1 MSVSP
6 TRKYFLFTTSL
17 HSDPRWAIPIK
28 ARIRQANQARAINE
42 VVSALKPEQHRTADG
57 EDAPLRVVNGM
68 STQGS
73 SMITVAARENVCLST
88 TEGFP
93 GRPGNSTIRWGG
105 GLVAHP
111 EQELEDKPTP
121 LLSENF
127 PSLPEPKRVITP
139 SLATLEK
146 AVSARIYFENLYFPL
161 LRHPPSR
168 EQRRLAMERD
178 MLSMDLS
185 DPRKDEL
192 RAHWRQKETEYIRE
206 QRRKVDINALVKL
219 KTIGHG
225 EFAAFTVVFKHSE
238 LLRDRCVWCRFSRSR
253 TNDWQ
258 VVRHETGACYF
269 TRVTSFFSIAIRL
282 CSVAQDRHVEEG
294 SGRACSCRA

>member
-1 MSVSP
+1 MN
-6 TRKYFLFTTSL
+6 R
-17 HSDPRWAIPIK
+17 
-28 ARIRQANQARAINE
+28 
-42 VVSALKPEQHRTADG
+42 

-73 SMITVAARENVCLST
+73 SMITVAARENVCLS
-88 TEGFP
+88 P
-93 GRPGNSTIRWGG
+93 GRPETLLFDEEVVSWLIPNK
-105 GLVAHP
+105 GLRIS
-111 EQELEDKPTP
+111 P
-121 LLSENF
+121 LCI

-139 SLATLEK
+139 SLATWEK

-168 EQRRLAMERD
+168 EQRRLAIEKD

-206 QRRKVDINALVKL
+206 QRRKVDINAFVKL

-225 EFAAFTVVFKHSE
+225 EFAAFTVVFKHPE

-269 TRVTSFFSIAIRL
+269 TRVTSFFSIAIRHQEKPTL
-282 CSVAQDRHVEEG
+282 VIRLIYRKFG
-294 SGRACSCRA
+294 